1 MTELIIALDE
11 PTFEK
16 ASAVVDKTCS
26 VASWYKVGYQAF
38 YGYGDRIIEALQAR
52 GAHVFLDVKLLDI
65 PNTVYAGVS
74 SLARYKPELLT
85 VHASG
90 GAEMLA
96 AAAQAR
102 DEANAAGGAMR
113 LLAVTVLTS
122 LSKEE
127 LVVAGED
134 LDPHELVAV
143 RAELALRNR
152 IDGVVCAVDE
162 ASIVMARADDSL
174 LIVCPGIRPAGSASN
189 DQRRVATPIEAA
201 MAGANFIVVG
211 RPITA
216 AADPAAAA
224 DAIVAELRAVKPL
237 GAI

>member
-16 ASAVVDKTCS
+16 ANAVVDKTCS

-38 YGYGDRIIEALQAR
+38 YGYGDRIISALQAR
-52 GAHVFLDVKLLDI
+52 GAHIFLDVKLLDI
-65 PNTVYAGVS
+65 PNTVNAGVS
-74 SLARYKPELLT
+74 ALARYKPDLLS

-96 AAAQAR
+96 AAARAR
-102 DEANAAGGAMR
+102 DDANAAGGSMR

-134 LDPHELVAV
+134 LDPHDLVAV

-162 ASIVMARADDSL
+162 ASIVQALSDDSL
-174 LIVCPGIRPAGSASN
+174 LIVCPGIRPAGTASN
-189 DQRRVATPIEAA
+189 DQRRVATPMEAA

-224 DAIVAELRAVKPL
+224 GAIVAELRAVKPL
-237 GAI
+237 EAI